1 MATRCCLVRLSATA
15 LAAAWVWQGSH
26 PMLCR
31 VLVYMIKQVL
41 AGTLVHCQAGAWGAS
56 ILCQ

>member
-15 LAAAWVWQGSH
+15 LAAAWVWQGSQ

-31 VLVYMIKQVL
+31 ELAYVMKLVF
-41 AGTLVHCQAGAWGAS
+41 AGTLVHCQAGA
-56 ILCQ
+56 

>member
-15 LAAAWVWQGSH
+15 LAAAWVWQGSQ

-31 VLVYMIKQVL
+31 ELAYIMKLFL
-41 AGTLVHCQAGAWGAS
+41 AGTLVHCQAGA
-56 ILCQ
+56 